1 MSKNLS
7 NEARQR
13 KNEYNAEYVKRTGG
27 AAQKKW
33 TEKNK
38 ERKKTKLLTLWLP
51 QDGDIIAHL
60 DNVNNFCE
68 YVKNLIREDIA
79 KTAVNGEKIGEQLKR

>member
-1 MSKNLS
+1 MSKKNLS
-7 NEARQR
+7 SEARQR
-13 KNEYNAEYVKRTGG
+13 KKKYNAEYAKRTAG

-33 TEKNK
+33 AERNK
-38 ERKKTKLLTLWLP
+38 QRKKTKLLALWLP

-68 YVKNLIREDIA
+68 YVKNLIREDMA
-79 KTAVNGEKIGEQLKR
+79 KTAVNGEKRGE